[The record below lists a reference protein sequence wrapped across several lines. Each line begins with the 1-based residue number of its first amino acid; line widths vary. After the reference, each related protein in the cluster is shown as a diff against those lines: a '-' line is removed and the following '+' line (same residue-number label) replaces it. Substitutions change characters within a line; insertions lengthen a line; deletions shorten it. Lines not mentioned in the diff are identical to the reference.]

1 MNKIYVL
8 DACAM
13 LAFLQDEFG
22 ADKVVAVLMNARDGK
37 CKVHMNVVNL
47 VEVYYDIYRAV
58 GATKANEEIAMI
70 KKLPLVIQTEITDRI
85 FEEAGRLKA
94 SYKIS
99 FADSFALAQAIVIDG
114 ELLTSDHHE
123 FDVIEGKE
131 PVRFQWI
138 R

>member
-1 MNKIYVL
+1 MMDVYVL

-13 LAFLQDEFG
+13 IAFLQNEAG
-22 ADKVVAVLMNARDGK
+22 ADKVTAILTNARDGK
-37 CKVHMNVVNL
+37 CKIYMNVANL
-47 VEVYYDIYRAV
+47 VEVYYDIFRAV
-58 GATKANEEIAMI
+58 GKAKADEEIAMI
-70 KKLPLVIQTEITDRI
+70 KKLPVVIQTEITDNI
-85 FEEAGRLKA
+85 FSEAGRFKA

-99 FADSFALAQAIVIDG
+99 FADSFALAQAIVSSG

-131 PVRFQWI
+131 AVRFLWI